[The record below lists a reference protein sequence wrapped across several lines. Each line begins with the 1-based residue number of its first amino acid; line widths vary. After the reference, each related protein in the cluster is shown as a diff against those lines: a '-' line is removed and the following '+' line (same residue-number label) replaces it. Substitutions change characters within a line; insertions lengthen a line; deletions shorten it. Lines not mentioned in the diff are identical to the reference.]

1 MEEFKDFKVLR
12 NFLLLIILV
21 HQIQISVYSHAS
33 FTSDDVGSFFFFFK
47 AASFDWFVEKCNGE
61 VLQGLQ
67 SLKTFSLSSFQFIKE
82 SQLNSTLSSED
93 QNILWGL
100 YIPVMIIGSTL
111 NLCLLWALLSDR
123 QLRCDPRN
131 SFILALSFSDFL
143 LCNFTCPVTFW
154 SMVAGKWPFGKHTE
168 ILCKFFKA
176 AQDFPIVMSSFCIGA
191 IACDR
196 HRVIIQTSSTQMNAI
211 QVNTKK
217 KQFSVNSRA
226 SFTNVRNAFPSFVT
240 LLQGGK

>member
-1 MEEFKDFKVLR
+1 
-12 NFLLLIILV
+12 
-21 HQIQISVYSHAS
+21 
-33 FTSDDVGSFFFFFK
+33 
-47 AASFDWFVEKCNGE
+47 
-61 VLQGLQ
+61 
-67 SLKTFSLSSFQFIKE
+67 
-82 SQLNSTLSSED
+82 
-93 QNILWGL
+93 
-100 YIPVMIIGSTL
+100 MIIGSTL

-154 SMVAGKWPFGKHTE
+154 SMVAGKWPFGKDTE

-211 QVNTKK
+211 QVNWKFFIKVTIVNTKEI
-217 KQFSVNSRA
+217 
-226 SFTNVRNAFPSFVT
+226 SFTHCLKITQNFAFEFLNFGIFHQFCPT
-240 LLQGGK
+240 IW

>member
-1 MEEFKDFKVLR
+1 M
-12 NFLLLIILV
+12 
-21 HQIQISVYSHAS
+21 
-33 FTSDDVGSFFFFFK
+33 
-47 AASFDWFVEKCNGE
+47 
-61 VLQGLQ
+61 
-67 SLKTFSLSSFQFIKE
+67 
-82 SQLNSTLSSED
+82 NSTLSSED

-217 KQFSVNSRA
+217 NSFPLTRAHHLLTSEMHFQVSLPFSREENDILG
-226 SFTNVRNAFPSFVT
+226 P
-240 LLQGGK
+240 